1 MVPASR
7 QRHPGWTHLIARI
20 AASRRSTR
28 PAPKLPSVAAAR
40 HMPGR
45 RLVSRIALCASARG
59 GLSGSTP
66 PAVRARIGAT
76 AKRGIG
82 EEEMERV
89 AECHCGQLRAITS
102 GEPDSVYVCHC
113 QACQR
118 RTGAVIH
125 NGSRWLKSQVR
136 IEGEHK
142 VYSRLADSGFEIRF
156 HFCPNCGSS
165 VFWEGDRSP
174 TTCGIAVGCFAD
186 PDFPAPTSSGWEES
200 MHRWLGLPPDTAH
213 FRQSR
218 S

>member
-1 MVPASR
+1 
-7 QRHPGWTHLIARI
+7 
-20 AASRRSTR
+20 
-28 PAPKLPSVAAAR
+28 
-40 HMPGR
+40 
-45 RLVSRIALCASARG
+45 
-59 GLSGSTP
+59 
-66 PAVRARIGAT
+66 
-76 AKRGIG
+76 
-82 EEEMERV
+82 MERV

-113 QACQR
+113 KACQR

-142 VYSRLADSGFEIRF
+142 IYGRVADSGFEIRF

-186 PDFPAPTSSGWEES
+186 PTFPAPASSGYEES
-200 MHRWLGLPPDTAH
+200 MHPWLGLPPATEH
-213 FRQSR
+213 FPQARTPIVDGRRGIRKGRR
-218 S
+218 SVF